1 MGLPD
6 ERKIMSIEGAVLTA
20 TFRGSV
26 QSEKRQDG
34 DDDDHR
40 ADEPDDVFHG
50 WDSVSRGSR
59 TGSQSKAVH
68 RIPVV

>member
-26 QSEKRQDG
+26 QSEKRQNG

-40 ADEPDDVFHG
+40 ADEPNDL
-50 WDSVSRGSR
+50 
-59 TGSQSKAVH
+59 VH
-68 RIPVV
+68 E

>member
-50 WDSVSRGSR
+50 
-59 TGSQSKAVH
+59 
-68 RIPVV
+68 